1 MPLFPGNLTHGAS
14 EGEDGAAEPSAYL
27 GGLKE
32 YCMCPQEL
40 RSEKQCAQRGGRE
53 RQRKEKDAKCKNRLE
68 TAESSRVKQTT
79 PHDKR
84 TQTAGHTGLD
94 PLKTRGH
101 TGKWRS
107 GELQARGCP
116 LAPCPQNNGWKEGL
130 GTPTSQPGPQ
140 CSEMPSS
147 SHANLLS
154 SSPRAAH
161 SRKTPG
167 WC

>member
-40 RSEKQCAQRGGRE
+40 RSERQCAQRGGRE

-84 TQTAGHTGLD
+84 TQTAGHTRLD

-107 GELQARGCP
+107 ISKFRD
-116 LAPCPQNNGWKEGL
+116 
-130 GTPTSQPGPQ
+130 
-140 CSEMPSS
+140 SS
-147 SHANLLS
+147 SMILFNLHTTLTS
-154 SSPRAAH
+154 SIIIFILFEWTQKLRV
-161 SRKTPG
+161 TL
-167 WC
+167 